1 MEQVA
6 MTAAASPSTT
16 SFIYR
21 NAIKALPWYT
31 LIRNKITDPAYSAW
45 FLHFGPPTVGNG
57 WHVSSC
63 DDNYTPPRCSNLY
76 HDQGQTPEYPHGD
89 GDCTAPGCDVGSI
102 PVGEYLLDFRAVNI
116 SVNGQTFQ
124 DWYIDEYMFGPT
136 GLGNAGV
143 SGFYVDDDWSANG
156 PSEMDHNAVVDM
168 GLSVADVTEITNA
181 YLALTELF
189 YARVLT
195 SGKFIWD
202 QFLNHDPYAPLNG
215 DCPQP
220 WVKKASC
227 ANDLRTLCNATAQPQ
242 SRALLYG
249 MSPGS
254 CTGTD
259 PSHLT
264 MVDEDI
270 ANFLLVRG
278 PYAYLGTGWSGCN
291 KRFERPPEFDID
303 VGEPLGFCAETAT
316 GSGIFSRS
324 YTKVTVSMDC
334 ATFTPTIINK

>member
-1 MEQVA
+1 M
-6 MTAAASPSTT
+6 
-16 SFIYR
+16 
-21 NAIKALPWYT
+21 
-31 LIRNKITDPAYSAW
+31 
-45 FLHFGPPTVGNG
+45 
-57 WHVSSC
+57 
-63 DDNYTPPRCSNLY
+63 
-76 HDQGQTPEYPHGD
+76 
-89 GDCTAPGCDVGSI
+89 
-102 PVGEYLLDFRAVNI
+102 PVGEYLFDFRSVNI
-116 SVNGQTFQ
+116 SVNGQTFGA
-124 DWYIDEYMFGPT
+124 WYTDEYMFGPT
-136 GLGNAGV
+136 GLGNPGV
-143 SGFYVDDDWSANG
+143 SGYYIDDSWGAHG
-156 PSEMDHNAVVDM
+156 PSEMDGNAVIDM
-168 GLSVADVTEITNA
+168 GLSAADVTEITNA
-181 YLALTELF
+181 YLALTAQV
-189 YARVLT
+189 YARVLS

-220 WVKKASC
+220 WVRKASC
-227 ANDLRTLCNATAQPQ
+227 ATDLQTLCSATAQPQ

-291 KRFERPPEFDID
+291 KRFERPPQFDLE
-303 VGEPLGFCAETAT
+303 VGEPLGFCAETAA
-316 GSGIFSRS
+316 GSGVFSRS